1 MSRLSSRL
9 TGRALAASGGAL
21 AIPAIASVALL
32 AGGSPA
38 SAHST
43 QRVAHRATTASAG
56 TKISA
61 HKTRL
66 GEILVDPKG
75 ETVYAFSKDTKNK
88 DVCISIRGCISV
100 WPITAVNGKLTAG
113 AGVKQSMLGTITVQ
127 GKKQA
132 TYNGHP
138 LYGYVG
144 NDGPADVD
152 YVGISQSGGTWPAVS
167 PTGKL
172 IQ

>member
-21 AIPAIASVALL
+21 AIPAIAFVALL

-38 SAHST
+38 AQAHPTHASHRATVAAASTVISAHST
-43 QRVAHRATTASAG
+43 
-56 TKISA
+56 K
-61 HKTRL
+61 L
-66 GEILVDPKG
+66 GKILVDPKG
-75 ETVYAFSKDTKNK
+75 ETIYAFSKDTRNK
-88 DVCISIRGCISV
+88 DVCASIRGCIAV
-100 WPITAVNGKLTAG
+100 WPITAVNGKLKAG
-113 AGVKQSMLGTITVQ
+113 AGVNQSLLGTITVQ

-132 TYNGHP
+132 TYAGHP
-138 LYGYVG
+138 LYGYVD
-144 NDGPADVD
+144 NDGPADTD